1 MNVKSLF
8 FLFFCTVVLS
18 QASGQELSATAIV
31 EKVSRNREG
40 QIFYSEIKMTIIR
53 PTWERE
59 IGAKMWVKTQDFSF
73 VLLTSPVRER
83 GQVFLKR
90 KNHLWNW
97 QPSIERTIKMSASVT
112 GQSWLGSDFT
122 TDDIIRRTSF
132 LNDFTHTILGQETCD
147 GTECYKIQLTPKP
160 NSVIIWGKII
170 SWVST
175 KEFIDLKN
183 EYYDEDGKLVQTY
196 RGYDFKHYASY
207 YIPMRTE
214 IIPARKNNHKT
225 VLTVQVYELNPPL
238 KDGFFSLQNIKN
250 IQ

>member
-1 MNVKSLF
+1 MNLKSLF

-90 KNHLWNW
+90 KNHFVELATEYRAHDQDVGIGHW
-97 QPSIERTIKMSASVT
+97 
-112 GQSWLGSDFT
+112 
-122 TDDIIRRTSF
+122 
-132 LNDFTHTILGQETCD
+132 TILVGQ
-147 GTECYKIQLTPKP
+147 
-160 NSVIIWGKII
+160 
-170 SWVST
+170 
-175 KEFIDLKN
+175 
-183 EYYDEDGKLVQTY
+183 
-196 RGYDFKHYASY
+196 
-207 YIPMRTE
+207 
-214 IIPARKNNHKT
+214 
-225 VLTVQVYELNPPL
+225 
-238 KDGFFSLQNIKN
+238 
-250 IQ
+250 